1 MLAARV
7 EQKNEVKRVRRRE
20 PDSVAHAVPRART
33 PVPSLGR
40 PVRAGADTVDG
51 ASFSWVEHA
60 LVMAHA
66 EWGVRPTL
74 PARIGGGRQ
83 GVPAQPSTPA
93 GRRRHAPSGSTYWEH
108 PTM

>member
-1 MLAARV
+1 
-7 EQKNEVKRVRRRE
+7 
-20 PDSVAHAVPRART
+20 VAHAVPRART

-40 PVRAGADTVDG
+40 PVRAGADSVDG

-83 GVPAQPSTPA
+83 GVPAQPSTSPRDDGA
-93 GRRRHAPSGSTYWEH
+93 THLLAATHREHA
-108 PTM
+108 TM